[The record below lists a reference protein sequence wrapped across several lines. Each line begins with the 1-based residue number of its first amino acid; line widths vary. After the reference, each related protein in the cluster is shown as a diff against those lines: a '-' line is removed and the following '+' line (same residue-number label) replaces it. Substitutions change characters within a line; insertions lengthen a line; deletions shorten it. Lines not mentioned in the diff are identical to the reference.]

1 MTLIFAHRGSKG
13 THPENTLA
21 AFKEAVRVKADGIEL
36 DIQFSK
42 DEDLMVIHDGD
53 VKRTTNGE
61 GLVKDLTLKELKAL
75 DAGSW
80 FDKAY
85 SEEKIPL
92 FKEVLALLEEE
103 KYTGILNIEIK
114 TDEYDYMGIESKILE
129 TLKEFD
135 LSCDILFSS
144 FNTETMERVM
154 ALDTTTPKA
163 VIMDKSERK
172 INFGKDQIA
181 IGGIHPS
188 IEWIKE
194 NKEIAREFPKAVR
207 PWTVNTK
214 EDMALCFELGLAAF
228 HTDFPERAMMEKD
241 AF

>member
-36 DIQFSK
+36 DIQLSK
-42 DEDLMVIHDGD
+42 DEELVVIHDGD

-85 SEEKIPL
+85 SEETIPL
-92 FKEVLALLEEE
+92 FKEVLALLEKE

-144 FNTETMERVM
+144 FNTKTMERVM

-163 VIMDKSERK
+163 VIMDRSERK
-172 INFGKDQIA
+172 INFGKEQTA
-181 IGGIHPS
+181 IEGIHPS
-188 IEWIKE
+188 IKWIKE

-207 PWTVNTK
+207 PWTANTK
-214 EDMALCFELGLAAF
+214 EDMSLCFELGLAAF

-241 AF
+241 TF